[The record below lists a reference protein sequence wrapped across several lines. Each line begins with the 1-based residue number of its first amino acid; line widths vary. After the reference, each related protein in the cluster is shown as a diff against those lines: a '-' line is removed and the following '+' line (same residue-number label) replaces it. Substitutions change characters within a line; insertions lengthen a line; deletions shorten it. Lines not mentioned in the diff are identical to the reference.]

1 MDRRK
6 FVKSSSILC
15 GITLV
20 GASTILQSCAKE
32 STNVPQGAT
41 VDFTL
46 DLNQSDNAPLLTPG
60 GSLATQTVVVINLDG
75 SYIALSQICTHNGC
89 SVAYNDNRMHMECP
103 CHGGTYDLQGNV
115 ISGPPPAPIKKYTV
129 TKNGEILSIKG

>member
-6 FVKSSSILC
+6 FVKSSCFLC

-20 GASTILQSCAKE
+20 GASPILVSCAKE
-32 STNVPQGAT
+32 STTVPQGPN

-46 DLNQSDNAPLLTPG
+46 DLTQTDNAVLQTPG
-60 GSLATQTVVVINLDG
+60 NSLATHSVVVINLDG
-75 SYIALSQICTHNGC
+75 TFIALSEICTHNGC
-89 SVAYNDNRMHMECP
+89 SVAFNDSSQHIECP

-129 TKNGEILSIKG
+129 TKNGDILSIKG

>member
-6 FVKSSSILC
+6 FFKSSCVLC
-15 GITLV
+15 GISVV
-20 GASTILQSCAKE
+20 GASGFLESCAKD
-32 STNVPQGAT
+32 STTVPQGPN

-46 DLNQSDNAPLLTPG
+46 DLTKAGNTVLQTPG
-60 GSLATQTVVVINLDG
+60 KSLTTHSVVVINLDG
-75 SYIALSQICTHNGC
+75 TFIALSEICTHNGC
-89 SVAYNDNRMHMECP
+89 SVAFNDSSRHMECP

-129 TKNGEILSIKG
+129 TKNGDILSIKG